1 MNQLWIILVK
11 EIRDNLR
18 DKQSLFYSLV
28 FGPILMPMLMFG
40 PLIQKAN
47 KQDVDFERPLELRV
61 AGGEHAPNL
70 LRYLKTRNI
79 DAVAVDGDYADRIRS
94 GEWDVV
100 LEIPPDF
107 GEAFSAGEPAPLTV
121 YYNSAGS
128 DAGSRQK
135 RLKSALDAYNAQIRG
150 LRYFAR
156 GIDEFIFTP
165 LSISERDLSPEISKI
180 TKTIILVL
188 PVILL
193 LPMVMGG
200 LYLAVDI
207 TAGERERLSLEPLLS
222 LPIKRS
228 LLVFGKY
235 GAILSFVLISMVIP
249 LIVIYVS
256 LWFLSNETITSTFD
270 FSGRTF
276 LIAAMLHFPVAL
288 MMASVLLFIA
298 AFARSTKEAQALLGA
313 VILLPLLPAII
324 LGITDV
330 PRQLATIALP
340 LLGQYQILGGVIIG
354 ESVPLLYYGVSMAG
368 ALLVALVLL
377 FGSIQLYSKESILH

>member
-1 MNQLWIILVK
+1 MNQLWIILTK

-18 DKQSLFYSLV
+18 DKQSLFYALL
-28 FGPILMPMLMFG
+28 FGPILIPMLLFG
-40 PLIQKAN
+40 SLIQEAN
-47 KQDVDFERPLELRV
+47 KQDIDFERPLELQV
-61 AGGEHAPNL
+61 TGGEYAPNL

-79 DAVAVDGDYADRIRS
+79 DAVAVNGDYTDRIRA
-94 GEWDVV
+94 GELNVV

-107 GEAFSAGEPAPLTV
+107 GETFSAGEPAPLTV
-121 YYNSAGS
+121 YYNSARSDTGS
-128 DAGSRQK
+128 GQK
-135 RLKSALDAYNAQIRG
+135 RLKSALDAYNAQVRG

-156 GIDEFIFTP
+156 GIDESIFTP
-165 LSISERDLSPEISKI
+165 LSITERDLSPETSKI
-180 TKTIILVL
+180 TKTITFML

-193 LPMVMGG
+193 LPMLMGG

-228 LLVFGKY
+228 LLVLGKY
-235 GAILSFVLISMVIP
+235 GAILGFVLISMLIP
-249 LIVIYVS
+249 MLVIYLS

-288 MMASVLLFIA
+288 MIASVLLFIA

-313 VILLPLLPAII
+313 VTMLPILPGII
-324 LGITDV
+324 LGMIDV
-330 PRQLATIALP
+330 PRQLATMAVP
-340 LLGQYQILGGVIIG
+340 LLGQYQILGSVITG
-354 ESVPLLYYGVSMAG
+354 ESVPLLYYGASMAG
-368 ALLVALVLL
+368 ALLLALVLL
-377 FGSIQLYSKESILH
+377 FGSIWLYSKESILH